1 MISQSQLPS
10 LISNN
15 IDNNLDS
22 SGLLVKS
29 LVQKMESEKIINE
42 NRSFS
47 ATINVSCQSL
57 LKIVKTI
64 SKMDST
70 NTNIWLINNKIVF
83 SSDQFNPSSLNSY
96 FIFVF
101 YLGYSSLLSLVNKTV
116 NMFQITL
123 CTKDILNAT
132 LIANRLAENKNAN
145 ASLDIIFDKG
155 DGKMTIRSSGIT
167 RTMKC
172 EINSNENIT
181 ILENI
186 ECNYILQLSYNFFE
200 TISKSYGILFFNKN
214 MMNYSIISQET
225 NVNEYF
231 TLLENNENHTKG
243 DNLFSFL
250 NNIYKR
256 TNESELMK
264 NLVGI
269 TLSRLL
275 LKSMKSSQFRKAN
288 SLYINIIPSNN
299 LKFDKNNFLQYTY
312 TINQNIN
319 GTITESTFFV
329 NKYKF
334 IIKKYEEIICSDENL
349 IKYETF
355 ISKKYNIN
363 FGGNHRAKKMNR
375 MNRSTILTDPNMIIK
390 DNSNRGSM
398 NNSISV
404 YNEDSELILNNKHTE
419 KRNSI
424 INDRNNKE
432 NHPSK
437 ILKESS
443 KNSIIKDSDI
453 NQGNNFNNPFTN
465 VKQQQIINIFGDD
478 KSNPFDN

>member
-145 ASLDIIFDKG
+145 ASIDIIFDKG
-155 DGKMTIRSSGIT
+155 DGKMTI
-167 RTMKC
+167 
-172 EINSNENIT
+172 
-181 ILENI
+181 
-186 ECNYILQLSYNFFE
+186 
-200 TISKSYGILFFNKN
+200 
-214 MMNYSIISQET
+214 
-225 NVNEYF
+225 
-231 TLLENNENHTKG
+231 
-243 DNLFSFL
+243 
-250 NNIYKR
+250 
-256 TNESELMK
+256 
-264 NLVGI
+264 
-269 TLSRLL
+269 
-275 LKSMKSSQFRKAN
+275 
-288 SLYINIIPSNN
+288 
-299 LKFDKNNFLQYTY
+299 
-312 TINQNIN
+312 
-319 GTITESTFFV
+319 
-329 NKYKF
+329 
-334 IIKKYEEIICSDENL
+334 
-349 IKYETF
+349 
-355 ISKKYNIN
+355 
-363 FGGNHRAKKMNR
+363 
-375 MNRSTILTDPNMIIK
+375 
-390 DNSNRGSM
+390 
-398 NNSISV
+398 
-404 YNEDSELILNNKHTE
+404 
-419 KRNSI
+419 
-424 INDRNNKE
+424 
-432 NHPSK
+432 
-437 ILKESS
+437 
-443 KNSIIKDSDI
+443 
-453 NQGNNFNNPFTN
+453 
-465 VKQQQIINIFGDD
+465 
-478 KSNPFDN
+478 